1 MNGPSNQPAPPILPI
16 GTDSRMQV
24 HAESMRVGVRVAFNA
39 LQKRMPTADIVEQI
53 MATASGHVILREF
66 PITSVM
72 AAVPERRRM
81 YAFKAMEC
89 LLVRSGQE
97 SLLITN
103 EQLDKLIEMSWHIAG
118 KMEEQDRTA
127 MQIDSLGK

>member
-1 MNGPSNQPAPPILPI
+1 MSGPSPVPVGADRRL
-16 GTDSRMQV
+16 QV
-24 HAESMRVGVRVAFNA
+24 HAESYRAGIRVAVRA
-39 LQKRMPTADIVEQI
+39 LRGHFPQADVIEQI
-53 MATASGHVILREF
+53 VGLGTQEVVLREF

-72 AAVPERRRM
+72 AAAPERRRM

-97 SLLITN
+97 SLLMTT
-103 EQLDKLIEMSWHIAG
+103 EQLDKLTEMAWHIAG

-127 MQIDSLGK
+127 LQLDTLGPVGI